1 MQNLFK
7 SNPIV
12 VNRDIAKILG
22 LNETI
27 VLQQINYW
35 LEVNKKKNHNFKDGK
50 YWTYNTIEEWREE
63 FPFWSKE
70 TVKRIFKK
78 LRDMKLLII
87 GNYNNMKMDRT
98 LWYSINYV
106 ELDKLLNSAGY
117 NPPNASEQNEPMEEA
132 KMTSPIPEISTKN
145 STKNINKSISQ
156 SNKEITE
163 VIEEKEE
170 RRIDRKNETIDF
182 KDNFK
187 KIISNCYIED
197 LDETY
202 RQAVTHA
209 IRMLLLDIENNEKVK
224 IGNTYIPS
232 AIVKKDLESLDHFT
246 IEYAIN
252 KFKEI
257 SKSIKIR
264 NTISYLKTCIY
275 NAINEKK
282 IEIDARLRYEGL
294 V

>member
-1 MQNLFK
+1 MQNLFN

-12 VNRDIAKILG
+12 VNRDIAKVLG

-35 LEVNKKKNHNFKDGK
+35 LEVNRKKEHNFRDGK

-78 LRDMKLLII
+78 LREMKLLLI
-87 GNYNNMKMDRT
+87 GNYNTMKMDRT
-98 LWYSINYV
+98 LWYTIDYE
-106 ELDKLLNSAGY
+106 ELKRLL
-117 NPPNASEQNEPMEEA
+117 PNAKEQDEPMEEVKITQA
-132 KMTSPIPEISTKN
+132 IPEISTKI
-145 STKNINKSISQ
+145 STRNINKSISQ
-156 SNKEITE
+156 SNTIVIDKKEINKDK
-163 VIEEKEE
+163 KE
-170 RRIDRKNETIDF
+170 RQIDRDNTSNNFNE
-182 KDNFK
+182 NFK
-187 KIISNCYIED
+187 KIISNCYIDD

-202 RQAVTHA
+202 KNAVTHA
-209 IRMLLLDIENNEKVK
+209 IRMLLLDIENNSKVK
-224 IGNTYIPS
+224 IGNSYIPS
-232 AIVKKDLESLDHFT
+232 FVVKKDLEKLDHFT

-257 SKSIKIR
+257 SKTVKIK

-282 IEIDARLRYEGL
+282 IEIDARLRFEGL